1 MASQLD
7 QAYDHCQRVARQHA
21 KNFYYAFRT
30 LPSKRRRAIYAAY
43 AFCRLCDDIADG
55 DTLIEE
61 KRRRFAETRA
71 LLADSFAPSVP
82 GGDGIPLDSLPHEFI
97 ALRDATATFGIPPA
111 YYEEVI
117 RGVESDLVKNRFDSF
132 EELREYCYRVA
143 SVVGLICIEVFGYD
157 DESAK
162 EYAVDL
168 GLAMQLTNIL
178 RDLKE
183 DAGRDR
189 IYIPLDE
196 MSRFGYSAE
205 ELKGGVI
212 NDSFRELI
220 AFQVERARAYYT
232 SSNRL
237 FPLVLAESRA
247 CPRGLHYA
255 YQAILDRIESSGYD
269 VFSRRIGLS
278 VTEKLMIAGRLWMG
292 SLVPSVPL
300 FRR

>member
-1 MASQLD
+1 MASQLE
-7 QAYDHCQRVARQHA
+7 QAYDHCQRVARDHA

-43 AFCRLCDDIADG
+43 AFCRLCDDIADD
-55 DTLIEE
+55 DTSLEE
-61 KRRRFAETRA
+61 KRRRFAQTRA
-71 LLADSFAPSVP
+71 LLADSFAPGENGVSRN
-82 GGDGIPLDSLPHEFI
+82 SLPHEFT
-97 ALRDATATFGIPPA
+97 ALRDATETFGIPPV

-117 RGVESDLVKNRFDSF
+117 RGVESDLVKNRFESF
-132 EELREYCYRVA
+132 EELKDYCYRVA

-157 DESAK
+157 DQSAK

-183 DAGRDR
+183 DSVRDR

-196 MSRFGYSAE
+196 MARFGYSE
-205 ELKGGVI
+205 DELKRGVI

-220 AFQVERARAYYT
+220 AFQVERARAYYA
-232 SSNRL
+232 SSSPL
-237 FPLVLAESRA
+237 FSLVSAESRSCA
-247 CPRGLHYA
+247 RGLHAA
-255 YQAILDRIESSGYD
+255 YHAILDRIESSGYD

-278 VTEKLMIAGRLWMG
+278 ATEKLMILGRLWVG

>member
-1 MASQLD
+1 MATELE
-7 QAYDHCQRVARQHA
+7 QAYDHCQRVARDHA

-30 LPSKRRRAIYAAY
+30 LPSKKRRAIYAVY

-55 DTLIEE
+55 DTSIEE
-61 KRRRFAETRA
+61 KRRRFAQTRA
-71 LLADSFAPSVP
+71 LLADTLAQ
-82 GGDGIPLDSLPHEFI
+82 GHDGVTRNSLPHEFT
-97 ALRDATATFGIPPA
+97 ALRDATATFGIPPV

-117 RGVESDLVKNRFDSF
+117 RGVESDLVKTRFDSF
-132 EELREYCYRVA
+132 EELKDYCYRVA

-157 DESAK
+157 DQSAK

-183 DAGRDR
+183 DSGRDR

-196 MSRFGYSAE
+196 LARFGYSE
-205 ELKGGVI
+205 DELKRGVI
-212 NDSFRELI
+212 NDSFRGLI
-220 AFQVERARAYYT
+220 AFQVERARAYYA
-232 SSNRL
+232 SSSRL
-237 FPLVLAESRA
+237 FSLVSAESRA
-247 CPRGLHYA
+247 CPRVLHAA
-255 YQAILDRIESSGYD
+255 YRAILDRIESSGYD

-278 VTEKLMIAGRLWMG
+278 AAEKLMIAGKLWVG
-292 SLVPSVPL
+292 GLVPSVPL

>member
-1 MASQLD
+1 MATQLE
-7 QAYDHCQRVARQHA
+7 QAYDHCQRVAREHA

-30 LPSKRRRAIYAAY
+30 LPSKKRRAIYAVY

-55 DTLIEE
+55 DTSIEE
-61 KRRRFAETRA
+61 KRRRFDQTRA
-71 LLADSFAPSVP
+71 LLSDSFAP
-82 GGDGIPLDSLPHEFI
+82 GAAGDDGVSRNSLPHEFI
-97 ALRDATATFGIPPA
+97 ALRDATATFGIPPVH
-111 YYEEVI
+111 YDEVI

-132 EELREYCYRVA
+132 EELKDYCYRVA
-143 SVVGLICIEVFGYD
+143 SVVGLICIEVFGYA
-157 DESAK
+157 EQSAK

-183 DAGRDR
+183 DSGRDR

-196 MSRFGYSAE
+196 MARFGYSE
-205 ELKGGVI
+205 DELKRGVI
-212 NDSFRELI
+212 NDSYRGLL
-220 AFQVERARAYYT
+220 AFQVERARAYYA
-232 SSNRL
+232 SSSQL
-237 FPLVLAESRA
+237 FSLVSAESRA
-247 CPRGLHYA
+247 CARGINAA
-255 YQAILDRIESSGYD
+255 YQAILDRIEASGYD

-278 VTEKLMIAGRLWMG
+278 ATEKLMIVGRLWVG

>member
-1 MASQLD
+1 
-7 QAYDHCQRVARQHA
+7 VAREHA

-55 DTLIEE
+55 DTSIEE
-61 KRRRFAETRA
+61 KRRRFAQTRER
-71 LLADSFAPSVP
+71 LADSLALDASDASGAP
-82 GGDGIPLDSLPHEFI
+82 GDDGVTRNSLPHEFV
-97 ALRDATATFGIPPA
+97 ALQDATVKFGIPPS

-117 RGVESDLVKNRFDSF
+117 RGVESDLVKNRFESF
-132 EELREYCYRVA
+132 EELKDYCYKVA
-143 SVVGLICIEVFGYD
+143 SVVGLICIEVFGYE

-183 DAGRDR
+183 DAAGDR
-189 IYIPLDE
+189 IYIPQDE
-196 MSRFGYSAE
+196 MARFGYSE
-205 ELKGGVI
+205 DELKRGVI
-212 NDSFRELI
+212 NDSYRELI
-220 AFQVERARAYYT
+220 AFQVERARAYYA
-232 SSNRL
+232 SSSRL
-237 FPLVLAESRA
+237 FALVSAESRA
-247 CPRGLHYA
+247 CPRGLHAA
-255 YQAILDRIESSGYD
+255 YQALLDRIESSGYD

-278 VTEKLMIAGRLWMG
+278 LTEKLLIAGRLWVG